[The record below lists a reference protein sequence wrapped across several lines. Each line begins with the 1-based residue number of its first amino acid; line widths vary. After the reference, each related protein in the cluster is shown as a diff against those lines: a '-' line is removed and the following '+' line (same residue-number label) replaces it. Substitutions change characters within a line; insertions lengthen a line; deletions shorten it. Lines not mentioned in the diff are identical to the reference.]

1 MREMRSI
8 DVRRVTV
15 VRVSKSVEV
24 GSIIV
29 LERLVVLLL
38 MGGIGG
44 GGVGF
49 GGRGSLPVNLLFVLF
64 VSDGE
69 FVSARV

>member
-1 MREMRSI
+1 MSISSCSVLEICSKSVIVCDVVYLLGMREMRSI

-38 MGGIGG
+38 MGGIG
-44 GGVGF
+44 
-49 GGRGSLPVNLLFVLF
+49 
-64 VSDGE
+64 
-69 FVSARV
+69 